1 MAALL
6 EVGVSN
12 EDVLDV
18 QGRLMF
24 LQLYHGHCDGTFT
37 STLGDAIVLYQ
48 QHVGADPT
56 GTLDEPGLQHLREY
70 TDHHGYG
77 HQHHSQH
84 QQHHHQQHQEHGR
97 HAEPAVGDVQFDEG
111 STVHGGPGYYH
122 HLAETLTHIQEHAI
136 LVAKLNDDAF
146 VRACDEAK
154 EYIDQQVAFYE
165 MFDTV
170 GGHVAMQVARSICD
184 AVGIYVC
191 SFAWPEVKW
200 LAEQISMG
208 ISHSTSKISYSKVS
222 GWRAAE
228 ANQFFH
234 AQYRDLVRQV
244 ATMREEMHTQL
255 TALFDPLFEIVKND
269 EPIPPYHEAWIA
281 RCYGSGGSDLDDV
294 VEGLF
299 GLRRPSRAFEL
310 ENEVYQK
317 VVEDFH
323 VAWVEGKI
331 EAAHASSVFP
341 DRTPESERNAEL
353 FQRRQ
358 EARALARRAATQ
370 HAEATGHGH
379 DHHRQ
384 Q

>member
-1 MAALL
+1 MADLL
-6 EVGVSN
+6 EVGVTS

-18 QGRLMF
+18 QARLMF
-24 LQLYHGHCDGTFT
+24 LQLYFGQCDGTFT

-56 GTLDEPGLQHLREY
+56 GTLDELGLQHLRDY

-77 HQHHSQH
+77 HHH
-84 QQHHHQQHQEHGR
+84 QQHHEHHQQHRDHHHEQ
-97 HAEPAVGDVQFDEG
+97 HATVDVQFEEG
-111 STVHGGPGYYH
+111 STQHGGQGYYMEV
-122 HLAETLTHIQEHAI
+122 ANTLSRIQEHAL
-136 LVAKLNDDAF
+136 LVAHLNDEAF
-146 VRACDEAK
+146 IRACDEAK

-165 MFDTV
+165 TFDTV

-184 AVGIYVC
+184 SVGKYVC
-191 SFAWPEVKW
+191 GFAWPEVKW

-208 ISHSTSKISYSKVS
+208 IAHSTSKIAYSKVS

-234 AQYRDLVRQV
+234 VQYRQMVREV
-244 ATMREEMHTQL
+244 AAMREEMHREL
-255 TALFDPLFEIVKND
+255 TALFDPLIELAKNE
-269 EPIPPYHEAWIA
+269 EPIPAHHEPWVA

-331 EAAHASSVFP
+331 EAAHASSLFP

-358 EARALARRAATQ
+358 EARSMARRAAAE
-370 HAEATGHGH
+370 HAQTTGHAH
-379 DHHRQ
+379 DQ